1 LWSIKSQFR
10 TLSNSFSSLFGISL
24 FRRLLSREEGIGDAL
39 DIQDERATGED
50 PLLRG
55 VGGLELGREHI
66 RLVSVSR
73 HVDGALVDTLLL
85 FALDNHLSCA
95 VDEWHDRELLLG
107 DRFLDLAR
115 VLVPGCTFQ
124 LETEDIGS
132 VFTA

>member
-1 LWSIKSQFR
+1 VSTS
-10 TLSNSFSSLFGISL
+10 SSLLCIFR
-24 FRRLLSREEGIGDAL
+24 FRRLLSWEEGIGDTL
-39 DIQDERATGED
+39 DIQDERATGKD

-55 VGGLELGREHI
+55 VSGLKLGREHV

-85 FALDNHLSCA
+85 FSIVDNLSCA

-115 VLVPGCTFQ
+115 VLVPGCTF
-124 LETEDIGS
+124 
-132 VFTA
+132 